1 MRRPEGVGGGEARAE
16 GAQDLVHELPPVGG
30 GSRAKIGSGSEGLM
44 EDQNWHQLRLHGL
57 EAAASVLAGADRFGQ
72 AVGAAQAAVDADPL
86 R

>member
-1 MRRPEGVGGGEARAE
+1 MEIARLQQLE
-16 GAQDLVHELPPVGG
+16 PF
-30 GSRAKIGSGSEGLM
+30 GSGSEGLM

>member
-1 MRRPEGVGGGEARAE
+1 VGLK
-16 GAQDLVHELPPVGG
+16 DL
-30 GSRAKIGSGSEGLM
+30 I

-57 EAAASVLAGADRFGQ
+57 EAPASVLAGADRFGQ